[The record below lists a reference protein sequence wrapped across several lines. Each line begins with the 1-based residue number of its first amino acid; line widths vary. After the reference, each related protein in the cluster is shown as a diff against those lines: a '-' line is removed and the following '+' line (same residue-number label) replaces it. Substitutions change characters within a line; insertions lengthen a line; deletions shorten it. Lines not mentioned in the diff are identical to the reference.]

1 MVYCKAT
8 EVLNVTIFF
17 FCITSTSHS
26 SSKRVFLDFWDF
38 SVFFKLGLI
47 VLVTYITCGVF
58 VFQGASLSE
67 IKKQY
72 RVLSLKYHPDKG
84 GDEATFMR
92 IAKAYAA

>member
-8 EVLNVTIFF
+8 EVLNVTFLFF
-17 FCITSTSHS
+17 VLLPHLTQAQN
-26 SSKRVFLDFWDF
+26 VFLDFWDF

-47 VLVTYITCGVF
+47 VFVTYITCGVF

>member
-1 MVYCKAT
+1 MV
-8 EVLNVTIFF
+8 
-17 FCITSTSHS
+17 
-26 SSKRVFLDFWDF
+26 W
-38 SVFFKLGLI
+38 
-47 VLVTYITCGVF
+47 CGVF

>member
-1 MVYCKAT
+1 MLHFYFLYYFHISLKLKTC
-8 EVLNVTIFF
+8 
-17 FCITSTSHS
+17 
-26 SSKRVFLDFWDF
+26 LDFWDF

-47 VLVTYITCGVF
+47 VFVTYITCGVF